1 MDKASDNITIQQD
14 TWTWRQQYNVKNMVL
29 AITMT
34 ILIAIINTVDY
45 TKMPSSLYGNNVEH
59 INDSRETSGIT
70 FKIVHAISL

>member
-1 MDKASDNITIQQD
+1 
-14 TWTWRQQYNVKNMVL
+14 MVL

-70 FKIVHAISL
+70 FKIWHAISL

>member
-1 MDKASDNITIQQD
+1 
-14 TWTWRQQYNVKNMVL
+14 MVL

-45 TKMPSSLYGNNVEH
+45 TKMPSLLYSNNVEH

-70 FKIVHAISL
+70 FKIWHAISL